1 MVIKNKTILNGQ
13 EVFNSLLKASK
24 KSYISKFIFSAF
36 ILVIGTVIV
45 SIAIPMKQTDSIT
58 IGVMF
63 LMVGFMYFLMNI
75 ISFFR
80 LDKKIRKNSNAV
92 VTSGM
97 TNEFTFKEESF
108 QLTTRIDNQTA
119 RFENKYD
126 ELHKIIEYD
135 DEIIFMLTKTDL
147 FICKKSGFSSPKEMD
162 VFFYGL
168 AKHKTKI
175 KKKLTPEPSE
185 K

>member
-13 EVFNSLLKASK
+13 EVLHSILKASK
-24 KSYISKFIFSAF
+24 KNYISKFIFSAF
-36 ILVIGTVIV
+36 IILIGVVITF
-45 SIAIPMKQTDSIT
+45 IAISMKQADSMT
-58 IGVMF
+58 IGFMF
-63 LMVGFMYFLMNI
+63 LIIGVLYFLMNV
-75 ISFFR
+75 ISYSR
-80 LDKKIRKNSNAV
+80 LPKKIQKNSKEAV
-92 VTSGM
+92 SNGM
-97 TNEFTFKEESF
+97 INEFTFKEESF
-108 QLTTRIDNQTA
+108 QLLTRIGTQTA

-126 ELHKIIEYD
+126 ELYKIVEYD
-135 DEIIFMLTKTDL
+135 DEIIFMLTKSDL